1 MTATCYKGNVIPLR
15 KLIKIKHLL
24 PVLPSVNVVSLAKLH
39 GVVVVV
45 VVAVIAV
52 VVTGSTRSTQQ
63 KISPNKSSLL
73 RCLTRSYVERQM
85 SFSVC
90 VQKRLCNLLEDRG
103 IYQTLGELVKLT
115 QAFRPFLS

>member
-1 MTATCYKGNVIPLR
+1 MTATCYKGKVIPLR

-24 PVLPSVNVVSLAKLH
+24 PVLPSVNVASLAKLH
-39 GVVVVV
+39 GVVV

-73 RCLTRSYVERQM
+73 RCLTRSYVKRQM